1 MFTSAVGWCAC
12 LSDWWPRNYI
22 TACEQVDFL
31 STVTQLYLRTSEYQ
45 VPACV
50 ARRTLDM
57 LFPILANFCSQWLHD
72 CEIVERTANFLIPWS
87 AGSSSQAELHM
98 RMWNSHGK
106 PKRVSVHECLQT
118 LFVRGRRRFK
128 RETTFGQLSFLS
140 SYQMHPTNE
149 QSLFS
154 FLFIIETK
162 PVTFVN
168 FISNSSCM
176 PRNTVPTAASSCFCY
191 ALYYF
196 SPFVD

>member
-1 MFTSAVGWCAC
+1 M
-12 LSDWWPRNYI
+12 
-22 TACEQVDFL
+22 DFL
-31 STVTQLYLRTSEYQ
+31 SIVTQLYLRTSEYQ

-72 CEIVERTANFLIPWS
+72 CEIVELTANFLIPWS

-106 PKRVSVHECLQT
+106 PKRVSVYECLQT

-128 RETTFGQLSFLS
+128 RETTFGRLSFLS
-140 SYQMHPTNE
+140 SYQMLPTNE
-149 QSLFS
+149 QSLFL
-154 FLFIIETK
+154 FFFIIETK

-168 FISNSSCM
+168 FISDCSCM
-176 PRNTVPTAASSCFCY
+176 PRNTVPTAASSCLC
-191 ALYYF
+191 YF
-196 SPFVD
+196 SPFVDWSNFFLFLF